1 MQYQPINQEVAYYD
15 CSTIYTDW
23 GSVLLEC
30 IYPLGISVYV
40 MRSYH
45 LRGYIYEFDL
55 LPDLQIKALF
65 HKSRLYLVD
74 DSNLIVGSNPL
85 GLCELDFD
93 R

>member
-1 MQYQPINQEVAYYD
+1 
-15 CSTIYTDW
+15 
-23 GSVLLEC
+23 
-30 IYPLGISVYV
+30 